1 MSSIKHEMLHGVFW
15 SAIEKYSGLVVSLV
29 VSMILARLLSP
40 DEYGVVAIATV
51 FTQFLSMFCTMGIAP
66 AIIHRD
72 DLDERDLDSIYTF
85 SLIIGGFLSV
95 LFFVLSW
102 PISYL
107 YENGQLTSVCQIL
120 SIQLFFSAANMVPNA
135 LMNKNRRF
143 KEIAKRT
150 LLLQLNSC
158 TLAIVA
164 AFGGMGVYSLL
175 ISPVLT
181 SIGIFL
187 FNKKYYKVHVCKNI
201 TFEPL
206 KKVFSFAAYEF
217 LFEFVNY
224 FSRNLDKLI
233 IGKYMSVAELGYY
246 EKSYRLMQLPMNNVT
261 AVVNPIL
268 QPVLSN
274 LKEDPRNI
282 AIEYNKI
289 VRLLSTI
296 SFPLGVMLS
305 LCATELIR
313 IFYGDNWDL
322 AIPTFSILSLSLPL
336 QMIQSTSG
344 SIFLAAGDAKG
355 QFWVGI
361 RNTLTTVSGFFIAAM
376 VYGTIESMAWA
387 WNITLFVNFGLT
399 YFTLYHRT
407 LNYNFGCFLKELFNP
422 LILSLI
428 LSLFLFILNIQIQ
441 IPLLWSA
448 VVKIGVSFLI
458 SVLYIQLTGRY
469 NLLKSITRK
478 NN

>member
-1 MSSIKHEMLHGVFW
+1 MSSIKHEMLNGVFW

-51 FTQFLSMFCTMGIAP
+51 FTQFLSMFCTMGVTP

-72 DLDERDLDSIYTF
+72 DLDDEDLDNIYTF

-135 LMNKNRRF
+135 LMNKNKRF

-150 LLLQLNSC
+150 LLLQMISC
-158 TLAIVA
+158 TLAIIA

-187 FNKKYYKVHVCKNI
+187 FNKKYYKVHICKNI
-201 TFEPL
+201 SLDPL

-305 LCATELIR
+305 FCATELIQ

-361 RNTLTTVSGFFIAAM
+361 RNTLTTILGFFIAAI

-387 WNITLFVNFGLT
+387 WNITLFINFGFT
-399 YFTLYHRT
+399 YFTLYHKT
-407 LNYNFGCFLKELFNP
+407 LNYKFSLFLKELFNP
-422 LILSLI
+422 LILSFVIALM
-428 LSLFLFILNIQIQ
+428 LYVLNVQIQ
-441 IPLLWSA
+441 KPILWSA
-448 VVKIGVSFLI
+448 FIKLGLSFLL
-458 SVLYIQLTGRY
+458 SGFYIQLTGRY
-469 NLLKSITRK
+469 NLLKYITSK
-478 NN
+478 KI

>member
-1 MSSIKHEMLHGVFW
+1 MINGVFW

-72 DLDERDLDSIYTF
+72 DLDEADLNNIYTF
-85 SLIIGGFLSV
+85 SLIIGVLLSV
-95 LFFVLSW
+95 SFFILSW
-102 PISYL
+102 PISFL
-107 YENGQLTSVCQIL
+107 YDNGQLTSVCQIL

-150 LLLQLNSC
+150 LLLQLISC
-158 TLAIVA
+158 TLAIIA

-187 FNKKYYKVHVCKNI
+187 FNKKYYTVHVCKNI

-274 LKEDPRNI
+274 LKENPRNI

-296 SFPLGVMLS
+296 SFPLGAMLS
-305 LCATELIR
+305 FCATELIH

-399 YFTLYHRT
+399 YFTLYHKT
-407 LNYNFGCFLKELFNP
+407 LNYNFGSFLKELLNP

-448 VVKIGVSFLI
+448 VVKIGISFLI

-469 NLLKSITRK
+469 NLLKYITVRK
-478 NN
+478 IKL